1 MFFGVVFEG
10 KHLCD
15 SYGIR
20 VQKRAII
27 MISTFLS

>member
-1 MFFGVVFEG
+1 MFFGVVFVG
-10 KHLCD
+10 KHLCN

-27 MISTFLS
+27 MINTFLS

>member
-20 VQKRAII
+20 VQKGAII
-27 MISTFLS
+27 MINTFLS